1 MKSDKKR
8 DSADLRV
15 HNPMNNGKII
25 ITTVN
30 NRILALLHKDNRI
43 LSAQVLKT
51 EEHAVGNIY
60 VGRVQSI
67 SENIGAAFVDIGG
80 GCLTFLPL
88 AEAKSAHITNRKADG
103 RLKAGDE
110 LIVQI
115 VKEAMKTKLA
125 GVSAKLTLTGRYAV
139 VGERPP
145 IKAAEE
151 STRQKPVSKRAGGA
165 VHVSAKLTEQE
176 KERFRNLEPL
186 KQFAADY
193 GLIVRTNAADL
204 SDDAPLITEVAK
216 LSETLAHTLQIA
228 DMRTCY
234 SCLYRSLPDWAL
246 FVENAYRAEYDEV
259 VTDLADVYRDLHDV
273 CGMASIPVRFY
284 EDAMLPL
291 CKLYALEAR
300 LQELTDK
307 KVWLKSGGYLVIEP
321 TEALISIDVNTGKY
335 EAGKEP
341 EETYLRIN
349 KEAAEAIAWQ
359 IRARNL
365 SGMILVDFINLKNKE
380 HEAALMKE
388 MRDLLKK
395 DPIHTRV
402 VDMTAL
408 GLMEITRKKIDQSLA
423 QQLAR

>member
-1 MKSDKKR
+1 
-8 DSADLRV
+8 
-15 HNPMNNGKII
+15 MNNGKII
-25 ITTVN
+25 ITTLN

-51 EEHAVGNIY
+51 DEYAVGNIY

-88 AEAKSAHITNRKADG
+88 AEAKSAHITNRPADG

-110 LIVQI
+110 LIVQV
-115 VKEAMKTKLA
+115 VKEAMKSKLA
-125 GVSAKLTLTGRYAV
+125 GVSTKLTLTGRYVV
-139 VGERPP
+139 VGEH
-145 IKAAEE
+145 AN
-151 STRQKPVSKRAGGA
+151 GA
-165 VHVSAKLTEQE
+165 VHVSGKLTDEE
-176 KERFRNLEPL
+176 KERFRSLEPL
-186 KQFAADY
+186 KQIAANCS
-193 GLIVRTNAADL
+193 LIVRTNAAAL
-204 SDDAPLITEVAK
+204 SDDDPLIEEASAF
-216 LSETLAHTLQIA
+216 SETLAHILQVA
-228 DMRTCY
+228 DSRTCY
-234 SCLYRSLPDWAL
+234 SCLYRSAPDWVL
-246 FVENAYRAEYDEV
+246 FVENAYRTEYDEV
-259 VTDLADVYRDLHDV
+259 VTDLTDVYRDLQYICDR
-273 CGMASIPVRFY
+273 ASIPIRFY
-284 EDAMLPL
+284 EDSLL
-291 CKLYALEAR
+291 SLGKLYALEAR
-300 LQELTDK
+300 LHELTDK

-335 EAGKEP
+335 ETGKDP
-341 EETYLRIN
+341 EETYLLIN

-365 SGMILVDFINLKNKE
+365 SGMILIDFINLKNKE
-380 HEAALMKE
+380 HEAALMKQ
-388 MRDLLKK
+388 MRELLKK